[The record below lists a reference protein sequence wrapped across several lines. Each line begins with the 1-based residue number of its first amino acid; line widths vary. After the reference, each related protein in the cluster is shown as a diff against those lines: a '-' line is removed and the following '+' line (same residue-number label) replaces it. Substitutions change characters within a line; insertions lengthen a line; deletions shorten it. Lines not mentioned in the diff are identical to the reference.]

1 MSSKDTV
8 TSNSDSCVPAN
19 LPAITGRGISM
30 RYLQYKGVIE
40 REYKKSLKKIMYELC
55 VEQELSASQG
65 AKKLGV
71 AKELFVYWRHHY
83 RYERK
88 QLLFDKTLKD
98 MEELENYYAEDAKSI
113 NLDKALLYENE
124 QSIRG
129 LEELVDH
136 MIDYYKAVHYNS
148 KGLAI
153 DSAKLPL
160 YEFSRGVVEKYR
172 QGDLLAEA
180 KMHSEAVE

>member
-1 MSSKDTV
+1 MHGDDATA
-8 TSNSDSCVPAN
+8 TS
-19 LPAITGRGISM
+19 GGGIAM

-55 VEQELSASQG
+55 VEQGLSASQG

-88 QLLFDKTLKD
+88 QLLFDQTVKEVDKL
-98 MEELENYYAEDAKSI
+98 EEVYAEDAKSI
-113 NLDKALLYENE
+113 QLNKSFLHKNDKSL
-124 QSIRG
+124 SG

-136 MIDYYKAVHYNS
+136 MIDYYKMVHYNS
-148 KGLAI
+148 KGLALEA
-153 DSAKLPL
+153 AKLPL
-160 YEFSRGVVEKYR
+160 YEFSRGVVERYR

-180 KMHSEAVE
+180 KAHSKITQ

>member
-1 MSSKDTV
+1 
-8 TSNSDSCVPAN
+8 
-19 LPAITGRGISM
+19 M
-30 RYLQYKGVIE
+30 RFLQYKGVIE

-55 VEQELSASQG
+55 VEQGLSASQG

-88 QLLFDKTLKD
+88 QLLFDQTVKD
-98 MEELENYYAEDAKSI
+98 IDMLEGRYAEDAKSI
-113 NLDKALLYENE
+113 HLNKAFQHEDEKSLH
-124 QSIRG
+124 G
-129 LEELVDH
+129 LEELIDH
-136 MIDYYKAVHYNS
+136 MIDYYKMVHYNS

-153 DSAKLPL
+153 ETAKLPL
-160 YEFSRGVVEKYR
+160 YEFSRGVVERYR

-180 KMHSEAVE
+180 KMHSKAIE

>member
-1 MSSKDTV
+1 
-8 TSNSDSCVPAN
+8 
-19 LPAITGRGISM
+19 M

-55 VEQELSASQG
+55 VEQGLSASQG

-88 QLLFDKTLKD
+88 QLLFDQTVKD
-98 MEELENYYAEDAKSI
+98 LEKLEGKYAEDVKSI
-113 NLDKALLYENE
+113 DLNKALSYENE
-124 QSIRG
+124 ESLKG

-136 MIDYYKAVHYNS
+136 MIDYYKTVHYNS
-148 KGLAI
+148 RGLAI
-153 DSAKLPL
+153 EAAKLPL
-160 YEFSRGVVEKYR
+160 YEFSRGVVEQYR
-172 QGDLLAEA
+172 QGELLAEA
-180 KMHSEAVE
+180 KLHGNAIK